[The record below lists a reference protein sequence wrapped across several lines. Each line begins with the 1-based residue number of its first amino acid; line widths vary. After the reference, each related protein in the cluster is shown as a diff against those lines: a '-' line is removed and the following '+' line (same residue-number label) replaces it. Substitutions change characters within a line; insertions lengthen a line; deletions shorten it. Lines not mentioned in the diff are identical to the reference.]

1 MSPESTSPLDPR
13 NTSHSDGHQ
22 LLLVGGAF
30 TAEAPH
36 FQRVAPIATGE
47 GSDSVPTR
55 TSSFHAM
62 TTGRRG
68 RRCSQDDAPPIPVNP
83 LLLMPTVQA
92 CGDRAGKVGHRH
104 RGCRS
109 FYEVDAETPFRLSR
123 RQLVHQRPVLRLALA
138 LSRGQRRPIVRCPG
152 VRLECQQ
159 VSCPSILPCESAV
172 ATSTCSSLLR
182 LATQSLVLAS
192 MDWCD
197 ALGAPAP
204 SPAWGSGVVGVG
216 ADLWSAG
223 IPARKGGAMGCCD
236 MEELPCER
244 PPTSSAWLPLRRE
257 IGVIPRPPAV
267 FHSTRWR

>member
-1 MSPESTSPLDPR
+1 MRALIRSADCVSR
-13 NTSHSDGHQ
+13 QG
-22 LLLVGGAF
+22 
-30 TAEAPH
+30 
-36 FQRVAPIATGE
+36 TG
-47 GSDSVPTR
+47 TCL
-55 TSSFHAM
+55 
-62 TTGRRG
+62 TTLE
-68 RRCSQDDAPPIPVNP
+68 DP
-83 LLLMPTVQA
+83 LLLMPTVRA
-92 CGDRAGKVGHRH
+92 CDDRAGKVGHRH

-123 RQLVHQRPVLRLALA
+123 RQSVHQGPVLRLALA

-204 SPAWGSGVVGVG
+204 SPAWGSGVAGVG

-223 IPARKGGAMGCCD
+223 IPARTGGVVGICD
-236 MEELPCER
+236 VDGAFIGR
-244 PPTSSAWLPLRRE
+244 PPTPYACLPSRRE
-257 IGVIPRPPAV
+257 RGVIPCPPDV
-267 FHSTRWR
+267 FHSTR